1 MGAGVFNFLGNLC
14 YVILFAQ
21 AVWGAYC
28 AVMVWAR
35 IRQKRFVSE
44 EQQQEFLEA
53 IEEPLLRGEYATVS
67 QICDGD
73 QRALCQLV
81 QVGVENRGLGYAKVK
96 QLIADSFQRD
106 VLNELDF
113 SLNWVST
120 MIKTAPMIGLL
131 GTVMGMMGAFQKLS
145 LSRTVQADQLA
156 SDIQLALIT
165 TACGLSIAVPLIV
178 ATAGAN
184 NRIRKMQEFVTHG
197 LNQFLEIFKEALIR
211 HPK

>member
-1 MGAGVFNFLGNLC
+1 MSADVFNFLGNLC
-14 YVILFAQ
+14 YVVLFMQ

-28 AVMVWAR
+28 AVMVWTR
-35 IRQKRFVSE
+35 IRQKRFAS
-44 EQQQEFLEA
+44 EQQQEEFLEA
-53 IEEPLLRGEYATVS
+53 IEEPLLRGEYSTVS

-73 QRALCQLV
+73 RRALCQLV

-96 QLIADSFQRD
+96 QLIADTFQRD

-113 SLNWVST
+113 NLNWVFT

-145 LSRTVQADQLA
+145 MSKTVQADQLA

-178 ATAGAN
+178 AAAGAN
-184 NRIRKMQEFVTHG
+184 NRIRKLQEFVTLG
-197 LNQFLEIFKEALIR
+197 LNQFLEMFKEALIR